1 MPANGGEGTKCLVLW
16 GVLLTKCLASVS
28 PLSHNIYCKS
38 GEKRRKT
45 AIKFYLCRL

>member
-1 MPANGGEGTKCLVLW
+1 MPANGGGGDKMSGSL